1 VTSYM
6 ICYQIRLD
14 NNVLAVPNKVPLVRT
29 SSRSIPRK
37 EISCAYGTATFTNGP
52 MCARPGYAH
61 LLPPPPK
68 EENDRPSTPG
78 GVAVAGRT
86 PGGSTPPSPHTVPTI
101 PVPRRPYCSN
111 YPLHTPHPSV
121 TTTSCQAPR
130 TVAIKFHSHNYTE
143 QIWQG
148 RRTGSVKIE

>member
-68 EENDRPSTPG
+68 EENDRPSPPG
-78 GVAVAGRT
+78 GCRGRRSHSGRLHA
-86 PGGSTPPSPHTVPTI
+86 PI
-101 PVPRRPYCSN
+101 APYCSN
-111 YPLHTPHPSV
+111 HPCSTSPILFQLSTAHSTPIGHHHVMPSAKSSSNKV
-121 TTTSCQAPR
+121 SFTQL
-130 TVAIKFHSHNYTE
+130 Y
-143 QIWQG
+143 
-148 RRTGSVKIE
+148 